1 MGEVKSL
8 LDILELQRQLDETI
22 SKKRDSGFVPRERG
36 YKDIILSMV
45 AEIIEFNEETRN
57 SHKTWKEKDFDLD
70 KMKEEAVDILFFL
83 AQLINHLKEEFTI
96 TKTNGINRYWEIQ
109 WEKKYTIETN
119 ELELLEYVVCD
130 YICSSVY
137 KLTGIIRS
145 LVNIYKMNDISEQ
158 EVYDIYYKKWQKNI
172 GRIKGDWTK

>member
-57 SHKTWKEKDFDLD
+57 SHKTWKEKDFNLD

-96 TKTNGINRYWEIQ
+96 IKTNEINRYWETQ
-109 WEKKYTIETN
+109 WEKKCTIEAN

-130 YICSSVY
+130 YINSSVY
-137 KLTGIIRS
+137 KLTGIIQK

-158 EVYDIYYKKWQKNI
+158 EVYDIYYKKWQKNM

>member
-57 SHKTWKEKDFDLD
+57 SHKTWKEKDFNLD

-83 AQLINHLKEEFTI
+83 AQFINYFETKYIINLDGVNEYWQKEWGYDFKLPGE
-96 TKTNGINRYWEIQ
+96 
-109 WEKKYTIETN
+109 
-119 ELELLEYVVCD
+119 ELELLK
-130 YICSSVY
+130 YITNYYGENSSLKIYLAVSELIRLY
-137 KLTGIIRS
+137 KT
-145 LVNIYKMNDISEQ
+145 NDISEQ
-158 EVYDIYYKKWQKNI
+158 EVYDIYYKKWQKNM

>member
-8 LDILELQRQLDETI
+8 LDILELQKQLDETI

-57 SHKTWKEKDFDLD
+57 SHKTWKEKDFNID

-83 AQLINHLKEEFTI
+83 AQLANYFKKDDDELQTANKLWKREWGYKEE
-96 TKTNGINRYWEIQ
+96 YQED
-109 WEKKYTIETN
+109 
-119 ELELLEYVVCD
+119 ELDLLKQVVND
-130 YICSSVY
+130 RFHYPFFKVGLIISSLVKVY
-137 KLTGIIRS
+137 KD
-145 LVNIYKMNDISEQ
+145 NNISEQ
-158 EVYDIYYKKWQKNI
+158 EVYEIYYKKWQKNM